1 MRATSR
7 IRHGSVGSWQ
17 SSKAEKASLN
27 DFPNCSPEYQTS
39 PFGRHF
45 LHNAISVVNND
56 ETLREGPGNSRNTR
70 KQALTMPIGCLG
82 WLGPKVRSRVYTP
95 RIFHGFRFHMV
106 LYVLRGWPG
115 LRGPPSPYLFGPASL
130 PRSGQFFSILSSL
143 RRDIFRST
151 NPVRNWMNVFWF
163 TQYRLLFNTPPWL
176 WRCCLALWHPCMGI
190 FPWVTPWGPTGW
202 SRHKSIQK
210 IPETCL
216 IHNIVRLACH
226 LGLSHCSLNWQC

>member
-1 MRATSR
+1 M
-7 IRHGSVGSWQ
+7 
-17 SSKAEKASLN
+17 AEFQGRKASLN

-163 TQYRLLFNTPPWL
+163 TQYRLLFNTPRGSGGAAWL
-176 WRCCLALWHPCMGI
+176 SGTPAWASSLGSLRGAPPAGA
-190 FPWVTPWGPTGW
+190 VTNR
-202 SRHKSIQK
+202 SKR
-210 IPETCL
+210 
-216 IHNIVRLACH
+216 
-226 LGLSHCSLNWQC
+226 SLKPA